1 MKNKGIK
8 KERRFQ
14 LVLNLVLI
22 LFGIMIFRHLFFQR
36 SGVGKI
42 MYIYSRHLIFCDFF
56 GIVQKFLF

>member
-22 LFGIMIFRHLFFQR
+22 LFGIMEPMKLF
-36 SGVGKI
+36 
-42 MYIYSRHLIFCDFF
+42 L
-56 GIVQKFLF
+56 